1 MADHSHET
9 THEHPKNP
17 LPYYAG
23 VFTLLMVLTALTVYV
38 ANFDLGERFAHTP
51 VIGNFSGILN
61 AIVALTIAAVKAL
74 AVIMIFMHVRWS
86 SRLTQVIAV
95 GAVFW
100 LLIMLSFTI
109 SDYLTRGGW
118 PVPGLGDN

>member
-1 MADHSHET
+1 MADHSHDT
-9 THEHPKNP
+9 THEHPENP

-23 VFTLLMVLTALTVYV
+23 VFTLLMVFTALTVFV
-38 ANFDLGERFAHTP
+38 AQFDLGEMFAHTP
-51 VIGNFSGILN
+51 VIGRFSGILN
-61 AIVALTIAAVKAL
+61 AVVALTIAAIKAL

-86 SRLTQVIAV
+86 SRLTQVIVV

-118 PVPGLGDN
+118 PTGLGEY

>member
-1 MADHSHET
+1 MADHSHDT

-38 ANFDLGERFAHTP
+38 ANFDLGEKFAHAP
-51 VIGNFSGILN
+51 VIGHFSGILN

-74 AVIMIFMHVRWS
+74 AVVLIFMHVRWS

-100 LLIMLSFTI
+100 LLIMLAFTI

-118 PVPGLGDN
+118 PTGLGEY

>member
-1 MADHSHET
+1 MAGYSHET
-9 THEHPKNP
+9 THDHPENP

-23 VFTLLMVLTALTVYV
+23 VFGLLLVLTGLTVYV
-38 ANFDLGERFAHTP
+38 ANFDLGEMFKDAP
-51 VIGNFSGILN
+51 VIGHISGILN
-61 AIVALTIAAVKAL
+61 AIVALTIAAIKAL
-74 AVIMIFMHVRWS
+74 AVILIFMHVRWS
-86 SRLTQVIAV
+86 SRLTQVIVV

-118 PVPGLGDN
+118 PTGLGAH

>member
-1 MADHSHET
+1 MADHSHDT
-9 THEHPKNP
+9 THEHPENP

-23 VFTLLMVLTALTVYV
+23 VFTLLMVMTALTVFV
-38 ANFDLGERFAHTP
+38 AQFDLGDIFKNTP
-51 VIGNFSGILN
+51 VIGHLSGILN

-86 SRLTQVIAV
+86 SRLTQVIVV

-118 PVPGLGDN
+118 PTGLGEY

>member
-1 MADHSHET
+1 MADHTHDT
-9 THEHPKNP
+9 THEHPANP

-23 VFTLLMVLTALTVYV
+23 VFGLLMVLTGLTVGV
-38 ANFDLGERFAHTP
+38 AYFDLGEIFEHVP
-51 VIGNFSGILN
+51 VLGHFSGILN
-61 AIVALTIAAVKAL
+61 AIVALTIAAIKAL
-74 AVIMIFMHVRWS
+74 AVILIFMHVRWS
-86 SRLTQVIAV
+86 SRLTQVIVV

-118 PVPGLGDN
+118 PTGLGEY